1 MFIRRF
7 SANPNIPTQY
17 GLDNIIY
24 TCYNYNIDFRKGIVC
39 MIRVAIYARK
49 SKFTAKGESIENQI
63 RDCTDY
69 INTVLKKR
77 VQNQYGEV
85 EFDISIYKDEGYS
98 GKNLERPQFKQM
110 MEDTKYRPFD
120 YIVVYRLDR
129 VSRNLADFSQ
139 LIAKL
144 KNSGTAFI
152 SYKEDFDTATP
163 MGQAM
168 MSIAA
173 VFAQLERDTI
183 AERIKDNMYNLAKL
197 GHWTGGTTP
206 LGYRSVQ
213 HIRQDGAK
221 TRTYYTLEI
230 DPDQEQQVKIIFEK
244 YSELHSINAVELYLN
259 THGHLTQRGK
269 LWGKTNVKRILCN
282 PVYCSAEIAAYE
294 YFQTLG
300 SVLCFD
306 EDDFSAD
313 CGIMPYNRTMSDKRK
328 QTDPDKWLIA
338 VSTHKPIIPASEW
351 VATQAILAENSK
363 NKFGGTSK
371 DRIPKNKTA
380 LLSGILKCRCG
391 SYMRPNI
398 YQSGNSYYICETK
411 AKGKQY
417 CSVRNVPCDEIDTNI
432 LNILFSYDVESTPM
446 YEHLK
451 SLRTRI
457 DTIDSDIKSRKQQL
471 ESKKAENLEAI
482 QNLMKAMTLGAT
494 PETIRYLNEYIAE
507 LSKQNSDIDIQIE
520 SLSSRDS
527 IQESICAEVA
537 DLCSAL
543 QVLRDNFDT
552 LSINQK
558 RDLVKRLV
566 DRVVWDGENIDI
578 FISGNDT

>member
-1 MFIRRF
+1 MLIRSF
-7 SANPNIPTQY
+7 YANPNIPTQY

-98 GKNLERPQFKQM
+98 GKNLERPQFKKM

-144 KNSGTAFI
+144 KHSGTAFI

-213 HIRQDGAK
+213 HTRQDGAK

-230 DPDQEQQVKIIFEK
+230 DPDQEQIVKIIFEK
-244 YSELHSINAVELYLN
+244 YLELHSINAVELYLN
-259 THGHLTQRGK
+259 DNHYLTQRGK
-269 LWGKTNVKRILCN
+269 RWDKSNVRRILVN
-282 PVYCSAEIAAYE
+282 PVYCSTEKAAYD
-294 YFQTLG
+294 YFTELG
-300 SVLCFD
+300 STICFD
-306 EDDFSAD
+306 AGDFNSD
-313 CGIMPYNRTMSDKRK
+313 HGIMPYNRTVSDKRK
-328 QTDPDKWLIA
+328 LTTPDKWLIA
-338 VSTHKPIIPASEW
+338 TSTHRPIIDADTW
-351 VATQAILAENSK
+351 VSVQRILEERSTQYFGGKSK
-363 NKFGGTSK
+363 N
-371 DRIPKNKTA
+371 RVPRNNTA
-380 LLSGILKCRCG
+380 LLSGILKCSCG
-391 SYMRPNI
+391 AYMRPTI
-398 YQSGNSYYICETK
+398 YQSGNTYYICETK
-411 AKGKQY
+411 AKNKKY
-417 CSVRNVPCDEIDTNI
+417 CDTKNLPCSKVDSQV
-432 LNILFSYDVESTPM
+432 LNILFSYDIQDTPVQAYIDSM
-446 YEHLK
+446 HQRITTIDEDLKQRTDQLK
-451 SLRTRI
+451 S
-457 DTIDSDIKSRKQQL
+457 KQ
-471 ESKKAENLEAI
+471 AENVDAI
-482 QNLMKAMTLGAT
+482 RNLMKAMTLGAS
-494 PETIRYLNEYIAE
+494 PESIKYMNEYIAE
-507 LSKQNSDIDIQIE
+507 LTQQNADIDVQIDALE
-520 SLSSRDS
+520 SRESIKDS
-527 IQESICAEVA
+527 ICTNIS

-543 QVLRDNFDT
+543 CTLRDNFDT
-552 LSINQK
+552 LSIHQR
-558 RDLVKRLV
+558 RDFVKRLI
-566 DRVVWDGENIDI
+566 DHIVWDGSDIHI
-578 FISGNDT
+578 FISGSDT